1 MKCLLSNSADQVID
15 MLAEQISNIILMGVL
30 IRNDGLEVWIYI
42 PS

>member
-1 MKCLLSNSADQVID
+1 
-15 MLAEQISNIILMGVL
+15 MLAEQISDIIVMGVF